1 MMFERERRFNK
12 LDCMKKMQRT
22 SSPFTSKDHAQKKF
36 KRTEDK
42 KGEENK
48 KFKRAKDHSEEA
60 NDEERKMIQAK
71 LVKKMREDL

>member
-1 MMFERERRFNK
+1 MMLERERRFNR

-22 SSPFTSKDHAQKKF
+22 SSPFTSKDHAKKKF

-48 KFKRAKDHSEEA
+48 KFKRAKDHS
-60 NDEERKMIQAK
+60 
-71 LVKKMREDL
+71 